1 MIACRARG
9 RVVSVSDCLVAF
21 PLKPSEAESFAIGEL
36 SEEFGVS
43 VRALRF
49 YEEEGLLTPRREGP
63 TRIYS
68 RRDRARL
75 AWIMRG
81 KSVGFSLDDIRELI
95 DLYDLGDNRATQRA
109 ATAERCRARAAML
122 RRQLEELQAT
132 IAQLT
137 TFARSLEKRD

>member
-1 MIACRARG
+1 M
-9 RVVSVSDCLVAF
+9 
-21 PLKPSEAESFAIGEL
+21 
-36 SEEFGVS
+36 S